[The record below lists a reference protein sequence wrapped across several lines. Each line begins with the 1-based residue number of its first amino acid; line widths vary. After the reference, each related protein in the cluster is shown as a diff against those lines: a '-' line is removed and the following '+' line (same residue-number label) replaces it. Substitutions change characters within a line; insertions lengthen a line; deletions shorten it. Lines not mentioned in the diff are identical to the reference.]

1 MGEPAFLFQD
11 EEKTLIES
19 YFSPVAVEMRA
30 RWKRVV
36 TFIENQGNIG
46 VTDLLKIPNFLWK
59 LMVAPC
65 GEGKER
71 WKNWEGL
78 LGSCWKLR
86 NHLMCLFKVVD
97 PNSFKP
103 LLEGYYVL
111 CGDNHPEDLFMRIEG
126 DSVLRISK
134 TQDSKTKRKDLYKLT
149 KVHLDKYIRIE
160 MVVSQCLF
168 DNNKIDPRSV
178 SPWFDEKYMR
188 KCEIQLP
195 VLIFK
200 KSPPLPF
207 PSKIICAL
215 RKVKK
220 EEYQQMELKEK
231 KYRQVMCG
239 SSWGWGS
246 KDIINSDVSLALW
259 YMVPKDYPERNQL
272 MFAMPDIAVSASTN
286 ILTRFQQDPLHI
298 PDDQE
303 EQKREMIKEMLK
315 SFPSLSTIFKET
327 NN

>member
-1 MGEPAFLFQD
+1 MGERTFLFQED
-11 EEKTLIES
+11 LKNRIES
-19 YFSPVAVEMRA
+19 HFSLAVVEMRD

-36 TFIENQGNIG
+36 TFLENQSNIEI
-46 VTDLLKIPNFLWK
+46 TDLLKIPNFLWK
-59 LMVAPC
+59 LMVAPSGQ
-65 GEGKER
+65 GEER

-86 NHLMCLFKVVD
+86 NHLICLFKVVD

-103 LLEGYYVL
+103 LFEGNYVS
-111 CGDNHPEDLFMRIEG
+111 CGDHQYTDLFMRIEG
-126 DSVLRISK
+126 DSVLRISR
-134 TQDSKTKRKDLYKLT
+134 TTNSQTERKDLYKLT

-168 DNNKIDPRSV
+168 EKNDDNDSNLRNEVK
-178 SPWFDEKYMR
+178 F
-188 KCEIQLP
+188 P
-195 VLIFK
+195 VLIFQ

-220 EEYQQMELKEK
+220 EEYQQMELEEK
-231 KYRQVMCG
+231 KYQPVMCR

-259 YMVPKDYPERNQL
+259 NMVPKDFPERNQL
-272 MFAMPDIAVSASTN
+272 MFAMPDIATSASTN
-286 ILTRFQQDPLHI
+286 ILRSKGPLWAKRPQDPF

-303 EQKREMIKEMLK
+303 EQKEEMIKEMLK
-315 SFPSLSTIFKET
+315 SFPSLSSIFKKT